1 MTVYMI
7 FKEGKRFRYAP
18 SFNKISIFFKSKGRG
33 DERERQQRDQLQN
46 MERRVA
52 LSIRGADTAEAK
64 LELMD
69 GVINKLKASIKI
81 LLCFFFE
88 RSKLGETINLQYQ
101 ESCKYH

>member
-1 MTVYMI
+1 MDKD
-7 FKEGKRFRYAP
+7 FFE
-18 SFNKISIFFKSKGRG
+18 NKTFLKSKGRG

-52 LSIRGADTAEAK
+52 LSIREADTAEAK

-81 LLCFFFE
+81 LLSFFMKF
-88 RSKLGETINLQYQ
+88 SL
-101 ESCKYH
+101 